1 MPPAPATDFPGPVSN
16 FKRNCDLPV
25 SANNCQACLLWRKLR
40 GNYFQGNLTS
50 LPCTQGELCFV
61 TKDGIHTLMGTALLP
76 TPDPYHYLLLPGS
89 SQADWPVI
97 GVEDPQVL
105 TRRLERIWDLAWKLA
120 FDPYSQLP
128 FTPPF
133 SVPDLPVANYSCR
146 VGIALN
152 PASARSQHQMHIH
165 IARVPTPLRQLLVGR
180 EENYGQWTKVRIPIT
195 RQNYSSWPIAYV
207 RYFSLGGGDDDN
219 NSDGDT
225 YKKKGYYKR
234 YNYSY
239 DNMDGGGAYGGAA
252 SDRPSD
258 YRIFNQAF
266 NFARRSFLRL
276 QAWGILIIPDEES
289 IYLRVSTRA
298 QMMDARSGTD
308 AHTSSH
314 SPLPLNNTYMHRTST
329 PRSPAASTW
338 C

>member
-1 MPPAPATDFPGPVSN
+1 MHAGQNLGMNYNMPPASPSDFFGEVSN
-16 FKRNCDLPV
+16 FKRNCDLPT

-50 LPCTQGELCFV
+50 LPCTQGDLCFV
-61 TKDGIHTLMGTALLP
+61 TKDRIHTLMGTALLP

-97 GVEDPQVL
+97 GIEDPQVL
-105 TRRLERIWDLAWKLA
+105 TRRLEKIWDLAWKLA

-128 FTPPF
+128 FTTPF

-180 EENYGQWTKVRIPIT
+180 EENYGHWTKVRIPVT
-195 RQNYSSWPIAYV
+195 KQNYSSWPIAYA
-207 RYFSLGGGDDDN
+207 RYFSLEGGDDD
-219 NSDGDT
+219 DGDDYT
-225 YKKKGYYKR
+225 YKKGYRHR
-234 YNYSY
+234 YNYSHDDKM
-239 DNMDGGGAYGGAA
+239 DNGVAAGLGSKYGGAT
-252 SDRPSD
+252 SDRPSG

-289 IYLRVSTRA
+289 IYLRVSMCIGVRTNG
-298 QMMDARSGTD
+298 S
-308 AHTSSH
+308 HTVALLS
-314 SPLPLNNTYMHRTST
+314 LIE
-329 PRSPAASTW
+329 ASR
-338 C
+338 

>member
-1 MPPAPATDFPGPVSN
+1 MYAGRNLGMDYNMPPASPSDFFGKVSN
-16 FKRNCDLPV
+16 FKRNCDLPT

-50 LPCTQGELCFV
+50 LQCTQGDLCFV
-61 TKDGIHTLMGTALLP
+61 TKDRIHTLMGTALLP
-76 TPDPYHYLLLPGS
+76 IPDPYHFLLLPGS

-97 GVEDPQVL
+97 GIEDPQVL
-105 TRRLERIWDLAWKLA
+105 TRRLEKIWDLAWKLA

-128 FTPPF
+128 FTLPF

-180 EENYGQWTKVRIPIT
+180 EENYGQWTKVRIPVT
-195 RQNYSSWPIAYV
+195 KQNYSSWPIAYA
-207 RYFSLGGGDDDN
+207 RYFSLEDGDDDHG
-219 NSDGDT
+219 GDYM
-225 YKKKGYYKR
+225 YKKRGYRHR
-234 YNYSY
+234 YNYSH
-239 DNMDGGGAYGGAA
+239 DNNMDNGEAAGLGSKYGGATN
-252 SDRPSD
+252 DHPSG

-289 IYLRVSTRA
+289 IYLRVSMCIVDGPNA
-298 QMMDARSGTD
+298 
-308 AHTSSH
+308 
-314 SPLPLNNTYMHRTST
+314 RTSYHSC
-329 PRSPAASTW
+329 P
-338 C
+338 